1 MKKLTDK
8 VISQISDIAINATGS
23 NNIEDAINILN
34 SQDLWADLVDML
46 KDPRIVGVKYK
57 GPTTMLGVK
66 AAVRK
71 AQISYEADQLIAI
84 MNREVAKMKEKD
96 RLTDSQSVLH

>member
-8 VISQISDIAINATGS
+8 VVAQISDIAINATGCS
-23 NNIEDAINILN
+23 NIQDAVNILN

-46 KDPRIVGVKYK
+46 KDPRIVGAKYK

-66 AAVRK
+66 AAVKK
-71 AQISYEADQLIAI
+71 AYFSYEADQLIALMERDI
-84 MNREVAKMKEKD
+84 AKKQ
-96 RLTDSQSVLH
+96 LTDSQSVLH